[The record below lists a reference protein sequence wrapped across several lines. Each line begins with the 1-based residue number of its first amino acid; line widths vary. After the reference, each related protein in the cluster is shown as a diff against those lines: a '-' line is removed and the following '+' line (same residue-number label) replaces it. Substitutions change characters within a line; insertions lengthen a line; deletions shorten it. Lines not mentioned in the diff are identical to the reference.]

1 MVTIR
6 DVAKKA
12 GVSVMTVSRVINGK
26 RNVKESTR
34 EKVLKAIEELGYVPN
49 SIARSLILKK
59 NLSLLQLQEGLRIL
73 LYQSTLLLF
82 YVILMKTLKKK

>member
-59 NLSLLQLQEGLRIL
+59 TSLYYSCKRG
-73 LYQSTLLLF
+73 
-82 YVILMKTLKKK
+82 